1 MRTMSGF
8 ARTIVWVI
16 IAAALALGGAGLV
29 AQLSHPPGGPSRAE
43 LTYAADHVLSARIDE
58 AATELRSIETKVEQ
72 LSADARS
79 ALQAVGGADAAA
91 IRTALD
97 RGTST
102 ANLITSSVRSLH
114 DSLDELPGES
124 PTAALEYSND
134 LLVRR
139 AALFAALAAAEGL
152 SDQWSRIT
160 DRSVQAAELTIALD
174 QHESTV
180 AAAAAEGRAA
190 QYPQALA
197 TLARASGL
205 LEQAE
210 VLRVELLTAS
220 DQNVLDEWLSRHRRY
235 DRALIALYTALQASG
250 GIVTQDVEVAYRE
263 ENLAR
268 AELPADSRALIVIVA
283 EIARGGLNQAV
294 IAIEDARGR
303 INTALQE
310 FELT

>member
-1 MRTMSGF
+1 MRILRRF

-29 AQLSHPPGGPSRAE
+29 AQLSHPPGGAARAE
-43 LTYAADHVLSARIDE
+43 LTYANDRALGADIDQ
-58 AATELRSIETKVEQ
+58 AATELRSIEAKVEQ
-72 LSADARS
+72 LAADARA
-79 ALQAVGGADAAA
+79 ALEAVGGADAEA
-91 IRTALD
+91 IGSALD

-102 ANLITSSVRSLH
+102 ANQITSSVRSLH
-114 DSLDELPGES
+114 DSLDELPGDS

-139 AALFAALAAAEGL
+139 SALLAALAAAEGL
-152 SDQWSRIT
+152 SDQWARIT
-160 DRSVQAAELTIALD
+160 ERSSRAAQLTIALD
-174 QHESTV
+174 EHESTV
-180 AAAAAEGRAA
+180 AAAAAQGRAA
-190 QYPQALA
+190 QYAQAIA
-197 TLARASGL
+197 TLASASGL

-220 DQNVLDEWLSRHRRY
+220 DQTVLDEWLSRHRRY
-235 DRALIALYTALQASG
+235 DRALIALYTSLETSG
-250 GIVTQDVEVAYRE
+250 GLVTKEVEVAYHE
-263 ENLAR
+263 ENVAR
-268 AELPADSRALIVIVA
+268 SELPADSRALIVIVA